1 MAFRVVFTAAMLTA
15 FTGIAVAAESY
26 NLSKNPKI
34 AQTCLCVTSSGQCY
48 DPSSGASGTACVCRD
63 AKGGLVPGITN
74 CSK

>member
-1 MAFRVVFTAAMLTA
+1 MAFRVVFTATMLTVFA
-15 FTGIAVAAESY
+15 GIAVAAESY
-26 NLSKNPKI
+26 NLSKKPKI

-48 DPSSGASGTACVCRD
+48 DPSSGASGTPY